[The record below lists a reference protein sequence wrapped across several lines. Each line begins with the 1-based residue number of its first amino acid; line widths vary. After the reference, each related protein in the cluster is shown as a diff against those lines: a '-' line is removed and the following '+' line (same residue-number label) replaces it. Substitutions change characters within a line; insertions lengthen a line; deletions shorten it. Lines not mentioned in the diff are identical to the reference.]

1 MSRHR
6 SLTTAVAVLLF
17 ASPLAAQRASS
28 DTSTVSVTSTA
39 AAVVAHSAPDSL
51 LSLSP
56 TWAPAWTV
64 GPGAHANTTLVPV
77 RRLLEPRSSESTAMM
92 IVGGAGLVVG
102 AIVGGKSGT
111 TLMVGGGI
119 LGLVG
124 LWSYLR

>member
-1 MSRHR
+1 
-6 SLTTAVAVLLF
+6 
-17 ASPLAAQRASS
+17 
-28 DTSTVSVTSTA
+28 
-39 AAVVAHSAPDSL
+39 
-51 LSLSP
+51 
-56 TWAPAWTV
+56 
-64 GPGAHANTTLVPV
+64 
-77 RRLLEPRSSESTAMM
+77 MM